1 MTETAAGGG
10 HMYKDEVLEIEPH
23 GLEHITEAQ
32 RHGSPFQLFTLW
44 LAANLVLATW
54 VIGNLAVGTFGES
67 ILGAFVALAVGNL
80 LGALLLGLLSTFGPR
95 LGVPQ
100 MVQSRAPFGLL
111 GNLGPGGLNYLA
123 GIGWFAVNTV
133 YGTFA
138 LAELAHLNYFI
149 ALAIMVVG
157 QVALAVYGYNMIHAF
172 EKWMSV
178 ALVAVFVI
186 LAIFTFKAGH
196 YGLAFNPKAP
206 VPFGGP
212 TGGFIITV
220 GLALSYAFGWMPFAS
235 DYSRYLPRNTKPG
248 RIIWWTALGMF
259 LPCLV
264 LEWMGALTVSIAMPA
279 ATAANPANA
288 IAFLMPGPLASVA
301 LLAIAAG
308 TACANSLN
316 IYSGAMSA
324 LVIRVERSP
333 VVRAVVAGTIFGA
346 VTAGILVVANG
357 TLAGFKAPLIAIPLV
372 VGATVLVGAVVAS
385 AVRFRLRRWHAA
397 ILVGALGGLLA
408 IGGSN
413 PSAAATQY
421 SDFLL
426 LLSYWIGPWV
436 AVVLVDW
443 FFKHRGSY
451 ELQGLYDQTST
462 VRVGLVAWL
471 LGLAASVPFMNQTW
485 YVGPVPTAYPQLG
498 DVSYF
503 VAFVVAGVVF
513 AILARPR
520 AGAVDEARI
529 EVLGVGES
537 ATGADPARAPELG
550 YASREL

>member
-1 MTETAAGGG
+1 MSQSVATKG
-10 HMYKDEVLEIEPH
+10 HIYRDEVLEIEPQ
-23 GLEHITEAQ
+23 GLEHVTEAQ
-32 RHGSPFQLFTLW
+32 RHGRPFQMFTLW
-44 LAANLVLATW
+44 MAANLVLATW
-54 VIGNLAVGTFGES
+54 VIGNLAVGTFGVS
-67 ILGAFVALAVGNL
+67 MMGAFIALAIGNV

-100 MVQSRAPFGLL
+100 MIQSRAPFGLL
-111 GNLGPGGLNYLA
+111 GNFGPAGLNYLA

-178 ALVAVFVI
+178 ALVAVFLI
-186 LAIFTFKAGH
+186 LAVFTFKAGH
-196 YGLAFNPKAP
+196 YGLPFNPKAP

-212 TGGFIITV
+212 TGGFIITI

-235 DYSRYLPRNTKPG
+235 DYSRYLPKTTKPS

-259 LPCLV
+259 IPCLV

-288 IAFLMPGPLASVA
+288 IAFLMPGPLAQVA

-308 TACANSLN
+308 TACANALN

-324 LVIRVERSP
+324 LVIKVERSP
-333 VVRAVVAGTIFGA
+333 WVRAGIAAMIFGGVTAGVLLVANSTLATNKETLIATPEVVGAAILVAAVVAG
-346 VTAGILVVANG
+346 
-357 TLAGFKAPLIAIPLV
+357 
-372 VGATVLVGAVVAS
+372 
-385 AVRFRLRRWHAA
+385 AVRFRLRRWQAA
-397 ILVGALGGLLA
+397 IVVGTLGGLLA

-413 PSAAATQY
+413 PSAAAAQY
-421 SDFLL
+421 SNFLL

-451 ELQGLYDQTST
+451 ELRALYDQSARI
-462 VRVGLVAWL
+462 RVGTIAWVVG
-471 LGLAASVPFMNQTW
+471 LGVSVPFMNQSW
-485 YVGPVPTAYPQLG
+485 FVGPIPSAHPQIG
-498 DVSYF
+498 DVSYL
-503 VAFVVAGVVF
+503 VSFVVAGSIYAIFGRHQATPAEEPRVEVTGQSVVTTDPV
-513 AILARPR
+513 LAADLDYVGR
-520 AGAVDEARI
+520 EA
-529 EVLGVGES
+529 
-537 ATGADPARAPELG
+537 
-550 YASREL
+550 